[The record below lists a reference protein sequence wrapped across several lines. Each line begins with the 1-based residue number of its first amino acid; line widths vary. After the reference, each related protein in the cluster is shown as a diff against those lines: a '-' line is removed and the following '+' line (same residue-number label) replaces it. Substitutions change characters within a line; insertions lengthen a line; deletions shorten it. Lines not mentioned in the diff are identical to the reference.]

1 MAGLL
6 LKLVVVLLLVEELDA
21 SFGEFAIVQ
30 PQDEVLGQANRH
42 LAVEDVALE
51 G

>member
-6 LKLVVVLLLVEELDA
+6 LVALLLLDELDA

-30 PQDEVLGQANRH
+30 PQDEMLGQANRQ